1 MQPSV
6 ANKVREHA
14 AAFMKQVTVQGPVL
28 DVYTWLHYYALEYAQ
43 LPPFCEPIS

>member
-6 ANKVREHA
+6 AAKVREHA
-14 AAFMKQVTVQGPVL
+14 SAFMKQVSIGGPVL

-43 LPPFCEPIS
+43 LPYPCELRV